1 MISMTKIDQLNRRA
15 QTRLDV
21 ALAQADVLRIARSE
35 IATTGGVV
43 TAIDFGVYARGGLA
57 AGCALA
63 EICLAGLGQ
72 VQLVPDPFDL
82 GAGLAVQVTTDHPL
96 AACMAA
102 QYAGWQISGDGFFAM
117 GSGPMR
123 AAAAKEPLF
132 AKIGHTERPDMA
144 VGVLECRQLPPP
156 EVCEKIAVACGVAPQ
171 RLSLCVAPTASA
183 AGSVQVV
190 ARSVE
195 TALHKLH
202 ELGLD
207 LERIECGAGR
217 APLPPTAKND
227 LRAIGRT
234 NDAVLYGGEVTLWV
248 RGDDD
253 SLEAIGPRVPSQ
265 ASKDHGRPF
274 YEIFER
280 YDRDFYK
287 IDPHLFSPALVRFIN
302 VDTGRRWQFGRL
314 EPDVLRQSFEH

>member
-1 MISMTKIDQLNRRA
+1 MPTIDHLNRRA
-15 QTRLDV
+15 QRRLEA
-21 ALAQADVLRIARSE
+21 ALAQADVLQIAQRSSAGGRAN
-35 IATTGGVV
+35 ATVV
-43 TAIDFGVYARGGLA
+43 DFGVEARGGLA
-57 AGCALA
+57 AGCVLA

-72 VQLVPDPFDL
+72 VQLVPDAHEY
-82 GAGLAVQVTTDHPL
+82 GTGLTVLVTTDHPL

-102 QYAGWQISGDGFFAM
+102 QYAGWQIGGDGFFAM

-132 AKIGHTERPDMA
+132 AKIGHTERPDVA
-144 VGVLECRQLPPP
+144 VGVLECRQFPSA
-156 EVCEKIAVACGVAPQ
+156 EVCEKLAAACGVAVDQ
-171 RLSLCVAPTASA
+171 LSLCVAPTASQ
-183 AGSVQVV
+183 AGGVQVV

-202 ELGLD
+202 ELGFD
-207 LERIECGAGR
+207 LTRIESGAGS
-217 APLPPTAKND
+217 APLPPVAKND

-253 SLEAIGPRVPSQ
+253 SLEQIGPRVPSQ
-265 ASKDHGRPF
+265 DSKDHGRPF

-287 IDPHLFSPALVRFIN
+287 IDPHLFSPAVVRFVN
-302 VDTGRRWQFGRL
+302 LDTGRRWRFGRV